1 MKIVTGHT
9 GTPHVTASDAASFNR
24 AIIGPG
30 SYVMDVGARFNTT
43 MTSAEVAAIED
54 GDGVMQGVH
63 FRIDPGTVES
73 VSISPGT
80 AGYNRIDLICAR
92 YTKASETG
100 IEGVDLVVIQ
110 GTPSA
115 GTPAEPSYNNGD
127 IRSGASIVDM
137 PLYRVT
143 LSGVSPTLT
152 RVAKIEGIHR
162 SSLLWESVATTGSTL
177 TVDLDLSEYD
187 YIDVEYWYS
196 SASGTAP
203 AVQRHPVG
211 KTTKAFAIGM
221 GTAISI
227 FTRDVTVL
235 QNNVVF
241 GAITYGRYYDGAWSL
256 GADTMNLLP
265 VKIYGVAY

>member
-1 MKIVTGHT
+1 MRIITGYRGQPHIMAT
-9 GTPHVTASDAASFNR
+9 DDQGRNQGTFGS
-24 AIIGPG
+24 G
-30 SYVMDVGARFNTT
+30 SYILNAGQKFKAMLSNATT
-43 MTSAEVAAIED
+43 IEILD
-54 GDGVMQGVH
+54 GEGMLQGVH
-63 FRIDPGTVES
+63 FRIAPFTADTVNIAPGTQ
-73 VSISPGT
+73 GF
-80 AGYNRIDLICAR
+80 NRIDLICAR
-92 YTKASETG
+92 YTMDTQTAVES
-100 IEGVDLVVIQ
+100 VDLVVIQ
-110 GTPSA
+110 GTPSS
-115 GTPAEPSYNNGD
+115 GTPAEPPYNNGD
-127 IRSGASIVDM
+127 IRNGSSTADM

-211 KTTKAFAIGM
+211 KTTKAFAVGM
-221 GTAISI
+221 GTAISM
-227 FTRDVTVL
+227 FTRDVAVS

-241 GAITYGRYYDGAWSL
+241 GAITYARYYDGAWSL
-256 GADTMNLLP
+256 GAETMNLLP

>member
-1 MKIVTGHT
+1 MKIVTGYT
-9 GTPHVTASDAASFNR
+9 GQAHILSSDDQGRNRGTFGSGNYILNTGHKFSAQLSDA
-24 AIIGPG
+24 
-30 SYVMDVGARFNTT
+30 TT
-43 MTSAEVAAIED
+43 IEILD
-54 GDGVMQGVH
+54 GEGMLQGVH
-63 FRIDPGTVES
+63 FRIPQFMSDTVN
-73 VSISPGT
+73 ISPGT
-80 AGYNRIDLICAR
+80 EGYNRIDLICAR
-92 YTKASETG
+92 YMKDNQTG
-100 IEGVDLVVIQ
+100 VEDVSLVVLQ
-110 GTPSA
+110 GTPTT
-115 GTPAEPSYNNGD
+115 GTPAEPDYNSGD
-127 IRSGASIVDM
+127 IAWGVSTADM

-177 TVDLDLSEYD
+177 TVDLDLSDYD

-196 SASGTAP
+196 SASGIAP

-227 FTRDVTVL
+227 FTRDVAVS